1 MQTPGAITKKNIPRI
16 LEQHAEEAAFLW
28 VLRDSAVG
36 APHYQ
41 LSDLAKLDYRIE
53 AHLDGLRIGGAD
65 AWRLCE
71 EALKFGE
78 AGEVFAAGV
87 LALESKDAN
96 RLERV
101 LETVAQ
107 FPETLRGLVSA
118 FGWVVPQRLAG
129 TVKNYL
135 TSQSPLLK
143 QIGLSACAVH
153 RADPGRILAHTIAN
167 EMAPVSLKA
176 CALRTVGQL
185 KRRDLIDP
193 IKGHLQADDETVK
206 FWAAWSS
213 VLLGDRIRAIE
224 TLKTSACI
232 KSPLGQRAFDLLLR
246 AMSPIDAHLWLKSL
260 AQFPEWQRDL
270 VVGVGI
276 IGDPFYVPWLIKQMS
291 IPELS
296 RVAGE
301 AFSSITGV
309 DIAYE
314 DLDDEPPQGFEAG
327 PTENPEDEDVTMD
340 SDEDLPWPCPLK
352 IAPWWEA
359 NKGRFNQGVRYLSG
373 IPISQLQ
380 CKRVLTEGYQRQRKS
395 AALELALMQADE
407 PLFEV
412 RAPGWRQQSVLSRQ

>member
-1 MQTPGAITKKNIPRI
+1 MHTPGAITKRIIPRI
-16 LEQHAEEAAFLW
+16 LEQHVEEAAFLW
-28 VLRDSAVG
+28 ILRDSAVG

-41 LSDLAKLDYRIE
+41 LSDLAKLDSRIE

-71 EALKFGE
+71 EALKLGE

-118 FGWVVPQRLAG
+118 FGWVAPQRLAG
-129 TVKNYL
+129 TVKSYL
-135 TSQSPLLK
+135 TSQSPLLR
-143 QIGLSACAVH
+143 QIGIAACAVH
-153 RADPGRILAHTIAN
+153 RADPGQILANIIADDA
-167 EMAPVSLKA
+167 APVPLQT
-176 CALRTVGQL
+176 CALRTAGQL

-193 IKGHLQADDETVK
+193 IKGHQQADDETVK
-206 FWAAWSS
+206 LWAAWSS
-213 VLLGDRIRAIE
+213 VLLGDRKRAIE
-224 TLKTSACI
+224 TLKSVACN

-246 AMSPIDAHLWLKSL
+246 AMSPTDAHLWLRSL

-314 DLDDEPPQGFEAG
+314 DLDDEPPQDFEAG
-327 PTENPEDEDVTMD
+327 STENPEDEDVAMD
-340 SDEDLPWPCPLK
+340 SDEDLPWPSPLK
-352 IAPWWEA
+352 IVAWWDA
-359 NKGRFNQGVRYLSG
+359 NKERFNQGVRYLSG
-373 IPISQLQ
+373 MPISELQ

-395 AALELALMQADE
+395 TALELALMQAEE

-412 RAPGWRQQSVLSRQ
+412 RAPGWRQQSWLSE

>member
-1 MQTPGAITKKNIPRI
+1 MQTPSVITKRIIPQI
-16 LEQHAEEAAFLW
+16 LEQHAEETAFLW
-28 VLRDSAVG
+28 ILRSYAVY
-36 APHYQ
+36 APHYR
-41 LSDLAKLDYRIE
+41 LEDLAKLDSRIE
-53 AHLDGLRIGGAD
+53 AHLDGLRIAGSE
-65 AWRLCE
+65 AWQLCE

-78 AGEVFAAGV
+78 PGEVFAAGI
-87 LALESKDAN
+87 LALESKYAN

-101 LETVAQ
+101 LETVTQ
-107 FPETLRGLVSA
+107 FPEALRGLVSA
-118 FGWVVPQRLAG
+118 FGWVAPQRLAG
-129 TVKNYL
+129 TVKSYL
-135 TSQSPLLK
+135 TSDSPLLI
-143 QIGLSACAVH
+143 QIGIAACAVH
-153 RADPGRILAHTIAN
+153 RADPSLVLAKTIADDQ
-167 EMAPVSLKA
+167 APASLKA
-176 CALRTVGQL
+176 CALRAAGQL
-185 KRRDLIDP
+185 KRRDLIEP
-193 IKGHLQADDETVK
+193 IQDQLKADDEAVQ

-246 AMSPIDAHLWLKSL
+246 AMSPIDAHRWLKNL
-260 AQFPEWQRDL
+260 ARYPEWQRDL

-314 DLDDEPPQGFEAG
+314 DLDDEPPQGFDAG
-327 PTENPEDEDVTMD
+327 PTENPADEDVTMD

-352 IAPWWEA
+352 IAAWWDT
-359 NKGRFNQGVRYLSG
+359 NKGRFNQGVRYFSG
-373 IPISQLQ
+373 MPISELQ
-380 CKRVLTEGYQRQRKS
+380 CKRILTEGYQRQRKS
-395 AALELALMQADE
+395 AALELALMQVEA

-412 RAPGWRQQSVLSRQ
+412 RAPGWRQQSWLSE